1 MYHSHSRD
9 LDYFTLR
16 NGRMFV
22 WFSHAL
28 PHATKLSAKYAIIL
42 SYPIISYHILSY
54 PFISYHI
61 LSITASRLPGLP
73 NVEILVLHCSWK
85 CCVALACWRL

>member
-22 WFSHAL
+22 WFSYAL
-28 PHATKLSAKYAIIL
+28 PHAMKLSAKYAIIL
-42 SYPIISYHILSY
+42 SYPIISYQSQPPDSQVY
-54 PFISYHI
+54 PMLKFWCS
-61 LSITASRLPGLP
+61 TAPGS
-73 NVEILVLHCSWK
+73 VVLLL
-85 CCVALACWRL
+85 LAGACE

>member
-42 SYPIISYHILSY
+42 SYPIISYHIHSY
-54 PFISYHI
+54 PIISYQSQPPDSQVYPM
-61 LSITASRLPGLP
+61 LKFWCSTAPGS
-73 NVEILVLHCSWK
+73 VVLLL
-85 CCVALACWRL
+85 LAGACE